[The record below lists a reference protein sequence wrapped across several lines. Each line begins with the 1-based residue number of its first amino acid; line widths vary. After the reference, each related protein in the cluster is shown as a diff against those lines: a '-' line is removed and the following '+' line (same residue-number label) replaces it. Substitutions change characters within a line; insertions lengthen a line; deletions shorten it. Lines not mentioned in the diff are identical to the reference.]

1 MDLKVYAILILHV
14 FVKNW
19 VLIKF
24 CKKILILK
32 CKIFKLGFF
41 LH

>member
-1 MDLKVYAILILHV
+1 MDLKVYAILILH
-14 FVKNW
+14 VKNW

-32 CKIFKLGFF
+32 CKIFKLG
-41 LH
+41 